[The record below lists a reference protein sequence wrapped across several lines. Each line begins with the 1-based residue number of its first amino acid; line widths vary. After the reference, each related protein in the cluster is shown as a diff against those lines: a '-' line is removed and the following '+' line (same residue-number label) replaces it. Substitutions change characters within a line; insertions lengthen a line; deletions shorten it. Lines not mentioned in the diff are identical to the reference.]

1 MIDHTERPCFCAHI
15 QWDPTWASRVSFLL
29 STEKNLSPTCPA
41 FSCASGLAPLCTQAQ
56 MELEESTGQVFL
68 QHALY
73 SVPLS
78 VVSYSRRH
86 TQVRL
91 KFSSSKPWLCMV
103 EVPQPHS
110 DKNSQSHAP
119 DPFWRIEFDHV
130 GLLEHW
136 CPTLTE
142 VER

>member
-1 MIDHTERPCFCAHI
+1 MIYHTERPCFCAHI
-15 QWDPTWASRVSFLL
+15 QWDPTWASRVSFWL

-91 KFSSSKPWLCMV
+91 KFSSSKPWLCMAV
-103 EVPQPHS
+103 VAQPHS
-110 DKNSQSHAP
+110 EKSSQSQCCARPLLANWVWSCRSLGTLMP
-119 DPFWRIEFDHV
+119 DFDF
-130 GLLEHW
+130 LK
-136 CPTLTE
+136 
-142 VER
+142 